1 VEPDPSRAEPGVLL
15 QQLSSLQAATSN
27 LVQRLR
33 ELGYEDAAS
42 AILGT
47 PAAPRPRPPKPPPA
61 PPPPPPILP
70 PEVPP
75 QQQEPEEQEPEEQEV
90 PEEYRPPRYMLN
102 GPAIRIPWF
111 PPEEAFDRFNAIWD
125 RIGIGGPRDPDDPT
139 RGLDI
144 AARYAADAVAI
155 GSAMDPGVRIPL
167 RAMRSREAFVG
178 WARENGYGPGLS
190 IVVDG
195 ILPKGGN
202 VVGPMDPRHTAS
214 SRDRQKSMQEG
225 ERKNVRN
232 VAYWTPR
239 LEGEE

>member
-1 VEPDPSRAEPGVLL
+1 
-15 QQLSSLQAATSN
+15 
-27 LVQRLR
+27 
-33 ELGYEDAAS
+33 
-42 AILGT
+42 
-47 PAAPRPRPPKPPPA
+47 
-61 PPPPPPILP
+61 
-70 PEVPP
+70 
-75 QQQEPEEQEPEEQEV
+75 
-90 PEEYRPPRYMLN
+90 
-102 GPAIRIPWF
+102 
-111 PPEEAFDRFNAIWD
+111 
-125 RIGIGGPRDPDDPT
+125 
-139 RGLDI
+139 
-144 AARYAADAVAI
+144 
-155 GSAMDPGVRIPL
+155 MDPGVRIPL